1 VQVRT
6 LLRHVRHRAWQ
17 HVHVHASHTVQQMLH
32 ICSPHFFFLITIST
46 ANSASFESISPL
58 LGNGLMSEEGHGTF
72 PLSSGDERFTAW
84 LLRGARAIMY
94 KVFVTDTVE
103 LWENVSVVRIVPFVS
118 GFVLFTLWCAAVCA
132 ECCSVL
138 QIYICDRLTKC
149 GALQVCQPYS
159 LFGVADLS
167 RKKRN
172 MEQSH
177 GFHFRTRCLLHHW
190 YVSSLSLSLSLS
202 VSLCHVYVA
211 SLSYSL
217 CHSHSLS
224 HTHTLSLSL
233 AVYLSASWV
242 CVFPPSL
249 SISHALSH
257 THALS
262 RPLALSLFFSRSR
275 SLSLCTMGMGLLSLS
290 LSHICATLFFDRTL
304 YDLFS
309 VLQYV
314 AACCSVL
321 QYVAA
326 CCSVLQCF
334 PFFNRAVYNLL

>member
-1 VQVRT
+1 
-6 LLRHVRHRAWQ
+6 
-17 HVHVHASHTVQQMLH
+17 
-32 ICSPHFFFLITIST
+32 
-46 ANSASFESISPL
+46 
-58 LGNGLMSEEGHGTF
+58 MSEEGHGTF

-84 LLRGARAIMY
+84 LLRGARAIVY

-118 GFVLFTLWCAAVCA
+118 GFVLFTLWCVAVCA

-202 VSLCHVYVA
+202 VSLCRVYVA

-217 CHSHSLS
+217 CHSHSLP

-233 AVYLSASWV
+233 SLFISLRHGYVSSLPPCLYHTLSL
-242 CVFPPSL
+242 PHTRSL
-249 SISHALSH
+249 S
-257 THALS
+257 
-262 RPLALSLFFSRSR
+262 PSR
-275 SLSLCTMGMGLLSLS
+275 SLALFLLLSLS
-290 LSHICATLFFDRTL
+290 
-304 YDLFS
+304 FS
-309 VLQYV
+309 LHHGYGSSLPL
-314 AACCSVL
+314 AITYL
-321 QYVAA
+321 RYFI
-326 CCSVLQCF
+326 L
-334 PFFNRAVYNLL
+334 